1 MKETCRIC
9 GRELCGNQ
17 RRWIFH
23 PTAKLNLQV
32 LLSHALGQELTRDGR
47 GEFACS
53 KCTFMLDRMYRFD
66 TVIARV
72 EALSIER
79 LQRLLQE
86 KHRLRHCIGGLY
98 RKTNS
103 EEGAVTITG
112 GNEGPGDGMVDISE
126 VTVCRGCSYWRVA
139 DSDYEAVCKVPRKLA
154 RSISCGPSTRYSASV
169 IGGSVTGEAGE
180 KKHVE
185 DSEEAP
191 SSLTLVPGSQ
201 DPSRKSDS
209 DRTLAGQASSSPSI
223 ASLETTEEYIHP
235 GGLTD
240 GLLSSP
246 RDPIDDRLYDS
257 LSEERAGASH
267 DPASPGPSLS
277 LALCLLQSYTIY
289 RPVRSSKGSK
299 LPVLLRR
306 SSSNGGLRLDLPN
319 PVLGF
324 SYETQVGERDNH
336 IRTPELETPL
346 IHFSIQNLNLADME
360 ELMQDLYKEYPRP
373 PPHQSLVEEQQSQLN
388 QYECAAGQ
396 CVSELQKAQ
405 LQVQSLQAKI
415 HESEAN
421 NMKLQEKLNEMECE
435 LRSIRQAAQSQER
448 TIQGLTESIGSK
460 DCEAQELYQLIE
472 GQNTTLCK
480 LREMA
485 HHNQLSK
492 CKVRLEKSHSIEHYS
507 MSNHLMF
514 VLQDLRSALQKTRSD
529 LQAKESALKESEAE
543 RNTLVQ
549 EKERSITQLKHSLE
563 DKEQQLQVNHTTNQ
577 PPPPLNSYTA
587 KCLPPPL
594 LQRSI
599 DDKFRC
605 VEEREEQ
612 VRRLQLALREKER
625 DLERLRCILS
635 NNEETITSLDGLV
648 RSKELELEQAAEAYR
663 NLQWLKQQTEEKER
677 GTQRE
682 KDTIINQL
690 QAALQARSQE
700 TQDLTAALVAR
711 VHAGPSEVVEEL
723 KARLALKEKLF
734 EELLSDRSRQSN
746 EHQAQVQDMLNTLS
760 SKDQYLQARESEA
773 VTGAPMRSLLSRRAD
788 VQQLEEEKRTLESQ
802 LEEMK
807 FQLERNGYNSV
818 SQMRFAAVTNFLILS
833 LQSEQAGKSSEVG
846 ALWQDIGEGRREQAA
861 RLQSDLDLSHREN
874 RELQERLMVSEA
886 TVQAQAEQL
895 KEYRDLLT
903 ETSVQQA
910 SKQVQVDLQDLGY
923 ETCGRSEN
931 EAEREDMCTSL
942 SHQQDYDGRD
952 ESASLEHLVKDL
964 RSQLTRCHKVIRGL
978 QLRVRSLSTTS
989 DYASSLE
996 RTPRKV
1002 NWAFETSPA
1011 PSGVEEDEGW
1021 MSDTQGIRSGS
1032 KPGSELQEL
1041 MARVAS
1047 LEAQLKSSRLDGK
1060 GQAEEGKSPGRH
1072 DQGTPSASNIT
1083 CYQTPETE
1091 ECLMHLHLLYRH
1103 LSQVFEELLR
1113 SNDIDYYMGQ
1123 SFREQLAQNSALAQ
1137 RVVAKIRGRKN
1148 HDDKAGH
1155 ELLALRLSKE
1165 LQHKDKI
1172 IESLHTK
1179 LQQRPETPSS
1189 CQALSETTDQSDRT
1203 SLVSDEYRT
1212 NEDLELCSD
1221 LDAREFQEEQH
1232 HASEQ
1237 DGITSSSCPNMPPV
1251 SFSLSVP
1258 FGPVAWGK
1266 EVPSDPQPRALSVIA
1281 VRPELDTLYKQM
1293 NEQNR
1298 GEGSGDV
1305 CHHVWSVNLIEEHLQ
1320 EVRCL
1325 RQRLEESIRTNER
1338 LRQQLEERLATY
1350 RFQAQVTQLSNEI
1363 RVLKEENLAL
1373 QSHSCEEV
1381 VQLREAV
1388 FTAHARLKQA
1398 ELEAEQWKE
1407 ELRRLQAHSQEQG
1420 QQIHML
1426 RQERQNSQEKTNR
1439 LQHEV
1444 SLLQQQLC
1452 ESRELIHSLQSELQ
1466 VYDRHLCDLSSGYL
1480 CELPGLPVELGELLG
1495 EVRSLRAQLQTS
1507 VQENSALKQLELHKQ
1522 LEQKLGVVSPRTPS
1536 LSALTASPQRE
1547 NFYSVLQKSIF
1558 DHLCPADPLDPHSE
1572 LEGDAP
1578 DGSFANRNGR
1588 HAIGH
1593 VDDFSSLQQQVLE
1606 GCSLVQRMET
1616 TLQAYFGCVKSL
1628 LSNTKTLRQ
1637 ILEEAMSLLKMFW
1650 RAALPSTDS
1659 SVQNLKKVCQTKNL
1673 SFENLRLS
1681 NNLPKRIFQIL
1692 IRCPHQGEHGAL
1704 HSQPM

>member
-112 GNEGPGDGMVDISE
+112 GNEGPGDGMVDISDDMVYSLYE
-126 VTVCRGCSYWRVA
+126 SWAEDVAGSHRCVHSTPRKCRGCSYWRVA

-191 SSLTLVPGSQ
+191 SSLTLVP
-201 DPSRKSDS
+201 
-209 DRTLAGQASSSPSI
+209 
-223 ASLETTEEYIHP
+223 
-235 GGLTD
+235 GLTD

-306 SSSNGGLRLDLPN
+306 SSI
-319 PVLGF
+319 
-324 SYETQVGERDNH
+324 GERDNH

-421 NMKLQEKLNEMECE
+421 NMLQEKLNEMECE

-760 SKDQYLQARESEA
+760 SKDQYLQCLLEQLVSEYNKLNNA
-773 VTGAPMRSLLSRRAD
+773 LKA
-788 VQQLEEEKRTLESQ
+788 EKRL
-802 LEEMK
+802 
-807 FQLERNGYNSV
+807 
-818 SQMRFAAVTNFLILS
+818 
-833 LQSEQAGKSSEVG
+833 
-846 ALWQDIGEGRREQAA
+846 
-861 RLQSDLDLSHREN
+861 
-874 RELQERLMVSEA
+874 
-886 TVQAQAEQL
+886 
-895 KEYRDLLT
+895 
-903 ETSVQQA
+903 
-910 SKQVQVDLQDLGY
+910 
-923 ETCGRSEN
+923 
-931 EAEREDMCTSL
+931 
-942 SHQQDYDGRD
+942 
-952 ESASLEHLVKDL
+952 
-964 RSQLTRCHKVIRGL
+964 
-978 QLRVRSLSTTS
+978 
-989 DYASSLE
+989 
-996 RTPRKV
+996 
-1002 NWAFETSPA
+1002 
-1011 PSGVEEDEGW
+1011 
-1021 MSDTQGIRSGS
+1021 
-1032 KPGSELQEL
+1032 
-1041 MARVAS
+1041 
-1047 LEAQLKSSRLDGK
+1047 
-1060 GQAEEGKSPGRH
+1060 
-1072 DQGTPSASNIT
+1072 
-1083 CYQTPETE
+1083 YQ
-1091 ECLMHLHLLYRH
+1091 
-1103 LSQVFEELLR
+1103 
-1113 SNDIDYYMGQ
+1113 N
-1123 SFREQLAQNSALAQ
+1123 LAH
-1137 RVVAKIRGRKN
+1137 I
-1148 HDDKAGH
+1148 
-1155 ELLALRLSKE
+1155 
-1165 LQHKDKI
+1165 
-1172 IESLHTK
+1172 HTK
-1179 LQQRPETPSS
+1179 
-1189 CQALSETTDQSDRT
+1189 SDR
-1203 SLVSDEYRT
+1203 
-1212 NEDLELCSD
+1212 
-1221 LDAREFQEEQH
+1221 
-1232 HASEQ
+1232 
-1237 DGITSSSCPNMPPV
+1237 
-1251 SFSLSVP
+1251 
-1258 FGPVAWGK
+1258 
-1266 EVPSDPQPRALSVIA
+1266 
-1281 VRPELDTLYKQM
+1281 
-1293 NEQNR
+1293 
-1298 GEGSGDV
+1298 
-1305 CHHVWSVNLIEEHLQ
+1305 
-1320 EVRCL
+1320 
-1325 RQRLEESIRTNER
+1325 
-1338 LRQQLEERLATY
+1338 
-1350 RFQAQVTQLSNEI
+1350 
-1363 RVLKEENLAL
+1363 
-1373 QSHSCEEV
+1373 
-1381 VQLREAV
+1381 
-1388 FTAHARLKQA
+1388 
-1398 ELEAEQWKE
+1398 
-1407 ELRRLQAHSQEQG
+1407 
-1420 QQIHML
+1420 
-1426 RQERQNSQEKTNR
+1426 
-1439 LQHEV
+1439 
-1444 SLLQQQLC
+1444 
-1452 ESRELIHSLQSELQ
+1452 
-1466 VYDRHLCDLSSGYL
+1466 
-1480 CELPGLPVELGELLG
+1480 
-1495 EVRSLRAQLQTS
+1495 
-1507 VQENSALKQLELHKQ
+1507 
-1522 LEQKLGVVSPRTPS
+1522 
-1536 LSALTASPQRE
+1536 
-1547 NFYSVLQKSIF
+1547 
-1558 DHLCPADPLDPHSE
+1558 
-1572 LEGDAP
+1572 
-1578 DGSFANRNGR
+1578 
-1588 HAIGH
+1588 
-1593 VDDFSSLQQQVLE
+1593 
-1606 GCSLVQRMET
+1606 
-1616 TLQAYFGCVKSL
+1616 
-1628 LSNTKTLRQ
+1628 
-1637 ILEEAMSLLKMFW
+1637 
-1650 RAALPSTDS
+1650 
-1659 SVQNLKKVCQTKNL
+1659 
-1673 SFENLRLS
+1673 
-1681 NNLPKRIFQIL
+1681 
-1692 IRCPHQGEHGAL
+1692 
-1704 HSQPM
+1704 